1 MKTAQPVDNL
11 SIISSS
17 MTHQMVSISE
27 VKSPVSIQS
36 KRKEPALK
44 RKTNQFSREKLVLYN
59 EKLENIEG

>member
-1 MKTAQPVDNL
+1 
-11 SIISSS
+11 

-27 VKSPVSIQS
+27 VKFPVSIQS
-36 KRKEPALK
+36 KHKEPVLK